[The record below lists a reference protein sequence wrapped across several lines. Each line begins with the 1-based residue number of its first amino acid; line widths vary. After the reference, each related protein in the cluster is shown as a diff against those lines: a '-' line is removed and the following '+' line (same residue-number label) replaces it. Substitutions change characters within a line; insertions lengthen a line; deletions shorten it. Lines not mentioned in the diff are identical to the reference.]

1 MITAEGIV
9 SVALA
14 VLTCALVG
22 ACGSPAAEQPGTV
35 IDDQASVAIVTGPS
49 PRPDERSVCTG
60 DDEIIGARLRYWYDL
75 YLELP
80 DGRLLAVIWPAGTRA
95 RFDEQGVLEVVVS
108 GETIHGDERIDVVGG
123 IRGDRAY
130 VCEVTSHAPA
140 SRTTD

>member
-1 MITAEGIV
+1 MTTADRTAWAV
-9 SVALA
+9 LA
-14 VLTCALVG
+14 VMTWALVG
-22 ACGSPAAEQPGTV
+22 ACGSPAAEQPGTI

-95 RFDEQGVLEVVVS
+95 RFDEQGLLEVMVS
-108 GETIHGDERIDVVGG
+108 GETIYGNERIDLVGG

-140 SRTTD
+140 SPYD